1 MRRRSTVI
9 AARRTAGG
17 AAFERL
23 KRELA
28 AFASADAADALSAG
42 SDAAA
47 TAMAVARLRRRH
59 NHTRL
64 FKLEQMIEV
73 RLVQPL
79 RGAVVSAA

>member
-28 AFASADAADALSAG
+28 AFASADAADALAAG

-47 TAMAVARLRRRH
+47 TAVAVARLRRRH

-64 FKLEQMIEV
+64 LEQMIEV

>member
-28 AFASADAADALSAG
+28 AFASADAADALAAG

-64 FKLEQMIEV
+64 LEQMIEV